1 LDVVADDVN
10 ADVVAVVKN
19 VIVFVL
25 LKTALER
32 NKKTFKKF
40 QTQFFVIC

>member
-32 NKKTFKKF
+32 NKKTF
-40 QTQFFVIC
+40 